1 MRPSRSHFEFIEP
14 KLFITIHR
22 FHVEYPSSAVVM
34 NAGEAL
40 TLSPILDHTLLQ
52 GAIVSYQLLGV
63 PPFNVVVDPHTG
75 YLKASPV
82 IEGIMSNLTVQ
93 FVAEFR
99 SYSITTDLHFQFI
112 ILPGKLLLDHVI

>member
-1 MRPSRSHFEFIEP
+1 M
-14 KLFITIHR
+14 
-22 FHVEYPSSAVVM
+22 
-34 NAGEAL
+34 
-40 TLSPILDHTLLQ
+40 
-52 GAIVSYQLLGV
+52 
-63 PPFNVVVDPHTG
+63 VVDPHTG